1 MALIKCDEC
10 GKEISSKAEK
20 CPFCG
25 APVVSDV
32 DSIKKVGGSVVRI
45 IALFVFLI
53 FLFLGLIGAGLGYYV
68 ISVIALLIAIF
79 LK

>member
-1 MALIKCDEC
+1 MALIKCAEC

-45 IALFVFLI
+45 IASFVFLI
-53 FLFLGLIGAGLGYYV
+53 FLVLGLFAGGIEFYI
-68 ISVIALLIAIF
+68 ISAIAFLIAVF
-79 LK
+79 FK